1 MTEIEK
7 REQLQSDLE
16 RVNFW
21 INNVD
26 QKASLLLAVLGI
38 ILSIACST
46 DKVFEIVFAALK
58 PIIDALKHQ
67 DCIPILN
74 ILMVIMICICIWHLG
89 KTILFILNAIKA
101 TTDPNSF
108 KQKDLNTYSLL
119 HFQSIDNRSYKS
131 FQKYRLIQMEEM
143 KEEIS
148 DFLSQ
153 IYINSII
160 CVNKF
165 DNYDKGLHSLKVF
178 LCWFLFTGV
187 LLLLNFIEALPIE

>member
-1 MTEIEK
+1 MTEVEK
-7 REQLQSDLE
+7 REQLRSDLE

-38 ILSIACST
+38 ILSIVCST
-46 DKVFEIVFAALK
+46 NKVFEIVFVALK
-58 PIIDALKHQ
+58 PIIDALKYQ
-67 DCIPILN
+67 NCIPVLN
-74 ILMVIMICICIWHLG
+74 ILMAIMMCICIWHLG

-101 TTDPNSF
+101 TTDPKLF
-108 KQKDLNTYSLL
+108 EQKDLNTDSLL
-119 HFQSIDNRSYKS
+119 HFQSIENRSYKS
-131 FQKYRLIQMEEM
+131 FQKYRLIQMEEL

-153 IYINSII
+153 IYINSNI

-165 DNYDKGLHSLKVF
+165 DNYNKSIHSLKVF
-178 LCWFLFTGV
+178 LCWSLFTGV
-187 LLLLNFIEALPIE
+187 LLVLNFTEFFSN